1 MKRRSKIIRKGD
13 RARRSKASKPK
24 RGPTP
29 NKPSRSTSSDAGEQ
43 REIARLAH
51 ELNERS
57 VEVGLRAAIGWLF
70 SGGNTSDDEFPL
82 SPQERG
88 VANAARYFAV
98 ICFRP
103 SFNSHDLI
111 EGLAVRARKSN

>member
-13 RARRSKASKPK
+13 RARRSEASKPK

-70 SGGNTSDDEFPL
+70 SGGNTSGRISPFAPGAGRRKRCTLFRGYLFQAQLQL
-82 SPQERG
+82 SRLDRG
-88 VANAARYFAV
+88 LG
-98 ICFRP
+98 
-103 SFNSHDLI
+103 SS
-111 EGLAVRARKSN
+111 GT